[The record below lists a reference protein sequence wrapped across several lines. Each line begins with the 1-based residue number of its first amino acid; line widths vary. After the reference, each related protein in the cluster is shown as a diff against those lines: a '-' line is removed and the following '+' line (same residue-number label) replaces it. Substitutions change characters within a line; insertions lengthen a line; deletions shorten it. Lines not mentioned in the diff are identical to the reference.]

1 MSNSG
6 NKNQRAWLGVFLV
19 GLGSFFLLRNLDL
32 IPSFIPY
39 YLFGWEAIMML
50 AGAAMIAT
58 GRREGFVFLLIG
70 GLFLAPEIFDI
81 PRIRMRDW
89 WPVILI
95 AIGLSIFLKRS
106 RFGSKKIGEIDDDFF
121 ETTSIFGGSEKS
133 FTSKN
138 FKGGKMTAVF
148 GGSEV
153 YLDNAVLAPEGATI
167 DCFCMF
173 GGHEIH
179 VPNDWTVVNESF
191 VIFGGFSDNRKSS
204 QKDESKVL
212 RIKGSVIFG
221 GAEINSVQR

>member
-1 MSNSG
+1 MSKSQNG
-6 NKNQRAWLGVFLV
+6 NQRTWLGIFLV
-19 GLGSFFLLRNLDL
+19 GLGSYFLLRNLDL

-39 YLFGWEAIMML
+39 YLFGWETIMILVGGSMVV
-50 AGAAMIAT
+50 T

-70 GLFLAPEIFDI
+70 SLFLAPEIFDI

-95 AIGLSIFLKRS
+95 AIGISIFLKR
-106 RFGSKKIGEIDDDFF
+106 RGMNAPRIGEVDDDFF

-148 GGSEV
+148 GGAEV
-153 YLDNAVLAPEGATI
+153 HLDNAELAPEGATI

-173 GGHEIH
+173 GGHEIY

-191 VIFGGFSDNRKSS
+191 VIFGGFSDSRPNTI
-204 QKDESKVL
+204 KDENKVL

-221 GAEINSVQR
+221 GADVKGV